1 MAGSMSQAWK
11 QLDLEGG
18 GLQSANLRLAT
29 LLRQR
34 RTAFAL
40 LALFPL
46 GLHRDYLR
54 DRRGAWLYRGAS
66 LLGAGTYLAGQPLI
80 SLTLLAAL
88 AACATFEAF
97 RIDDA
102 VAQIN
107 KKLRMQVY
115 LSQAPGTPRG
125 FKGHYTDD
133 DPAGLPLSAQQE
145 EPASAGQ
152 APTMRPREARITSF
166 MEQEKL
172 LRDLAEIRGK
182 TRK

>member
-1 MAGSMSQAWK
+1 MSEAWK
-11 QLDLEGG
+11 QLNLDGG
-18 GLQSANLRLAT
+18 GLQSANLQLAA
-29 LLRQR
+29 LLRKR

-40 LALFPL
+40 IALFPL

-54 DRRGAWLYRGAS
+54 DRRGAWLYRGTA
-66 LLGAGTYLAGQPLI
+66 LLGAGCYLAGQQ
-80 SLTLLAAL
+80 LLSMALFAAL
-88 AACATFEAF
+88 AACAIYETFC
-97 RIDDA
+97 IDDA

-107 KKLRMQVY
+107 KRLRMQIY
-115 LSQAPGTPRG
+115 LRQSPGTPRG

-133 DPAGLPLSAQQE
+133 DPAVLPHSAEQD
-145 EPASAGQ
+145 EPAGAGQ
-152 APTMRPREARITSF
+152 PPTIRPREARVASF